1 MNKSYLIFKHEFLLA
16 IKRASFIILTLSI
29 PVLALLGVGIYKL
42 VVTTSA
48 PPPEEIVV
56 IGYVDEIGIFKEQ
69 IEQGFARMIPF
80 ASKEDAKQALV
91 KGDITEYFIIPEN
104 FTSSVTIQRYTLDK
118 ELITPS
124 ITVSMIKNFLTVNL
138 LKDKVPPDIVS
149 LIVSPLNLEVT
160 RVTKKGESGHE
171 QSNVSNLL
179 IPGIFSLLLS
189 LALMFGANTLISGL
203 GEEKESRLI
212 EILFSSV
219 SIRQLLVSKVLALG
233 SAGLLQILLW
243 LISIPLL
250 LNLASSTFG
259 GFLSEIEIPA
269 NFIVLGIIYF
279 ILGYLLF
286 AVLAIG
292 TGAISSN
299 AQEGIQLSMSYIML
313 EFVPLWFSS
322 LLIHYPDS
330 PVWIVLAL
338 FPITS
343 PVQNMLMLGI
353 SDIPFWQI
361 ITSIG
366 ILILSVIVGL
376 FLSIKIFRMYILMYG
391 KRPGLRNIIH
401 NFKSA

>member
-1 MNKSYLIFKHEFLLA
+1 MNKTYLIFKHEFLLA

-48 PPPEEIVV
+48 APPEETAI
-56 IGYVDEIGIFKEQ
+56 IGYVDEVGIFKEQ

-80 ASKEDAKQALV
+80 ASKEDANQALV
-91 KGDITEYFIIPEN
+91 RGDITEYFIIPEN
-104 FTSSVTIQRYTLDK
+104 FNSSGTIQRYTLDK
-118 ELITPS
+118 EFITPS
-124 ITVSMIKNFLTVNL
+124 ITVSMIKSFLTVNL
-138 LKDKVPPDIVS
+138 LKDKVPPDIVT

-160 RVTKKGESGHE
+160 RVTKKGDSGQE
-171 QSNVSNLL
+171 QSNVTNLL

-189 LALMFGANTLISGL
+189 LALMFGATILISGL

-219 SIRQLLVSKVLALG
+219 SVRQLLISKVLALG
-233 SAGLLQILLW
+233 SAGLLQVLLW

-250 LNLASSTFG
+250 LSLASSTFG
-259 GFLSEIEIPA
+259 GFLSEVEIPA
-269 NFIVLGIIYF
+269 NFLILGIIYF

-292 TGAISSN
+292 IGAISSN

-322 LLIHYPDS
+322 LLIHFPDS
-330 PVWIVLAL
+330 PIWIVLAL

-343 PVQNMLMLGI
+343 PVQNILMLGI

-366 ILILSVIVGL
+366 ILTLSVVVGL

-401 NFKSA
+401 NLKSA